1 MLYNQRATYKKMI
14 HHIIFSSVAVAVA
27 VAVVA
32 PLVYHVMDAVVLS
45 FISNIYNILNGMVY
59 TK

>member
-14 HHIIFSSVAVAVA
+14 HHIIFSSVAVA